1 LSFSCL
7 IFVIKIFNFF
17 NLSSNIISQIIGD
30 TSNSLVLHGKSGNFI
45 LKSHSFFVFLSKKL
59 LHLLLGNLMIVSGL
73 VQLPIQVLAFLLEI
87 SVFLLGFAKFVL
99 QSFDF
104 FPEIVSLLGHI
115 SQLVLD
121 RFGLLRELLAV
132 LILELALAHCVFDL
146 QLFVLNTFF

>member
-1 LSFSCL
+1 
-7 IFVIKIFNFF
+7 
-17 NLSSNIISQIIGD
+17 
-30 TSNSLVLHGKSGNFI
+30 
-45 LKSHSFFVFLSKKL
+45 
-59 LHLLLGNLMIVSGL
+59 MIVSGL